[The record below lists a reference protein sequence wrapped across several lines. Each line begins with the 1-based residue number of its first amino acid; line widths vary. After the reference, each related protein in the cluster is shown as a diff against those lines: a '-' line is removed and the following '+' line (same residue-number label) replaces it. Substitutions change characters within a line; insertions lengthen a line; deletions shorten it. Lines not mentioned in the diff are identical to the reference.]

1 VTGERIF
8 REGRTADLRASFEL
22 TAVSLREAV
31 RIRGVPPLGEGS
43 EAEFLEEEWKRQR
56 PLLEFI
62 AGQPDGEFWVCEE
75 EGAIVGYV
83 RMARFDPMD
92 ELSELAVH
100 PERIGTGIGTG
111 LLERC
116 WPERPTRE
124 RGRVVVTLGTSPDLT
139 LYTRFGVMPVAGHWH
154 LRLSTAK
161 YMERRSLEAAD
172 ATEPAVHVLTPD
184 RAVEEWKLLEP
195 LAIGHKRPALHEFFG
210 RSRSCLAVMNGEEA
224 RGLCWVSPIGEI
236 GPAVGATPED
246 LLPVVLAALDR
257 VAKSQEPESLGVYC
271 TTDSWWL
278 LDRLR
283 RLGFKVRW
291 PSWVMSSVPLPGL
304 DRYLPTRPARLL

>member
-1 VTGERIF
+1 MTGERTF
-8 REGRTADLRASFEL
+8 REGRSADLRATFEL

-31 RIRGVPPLGEGS
+31 RRRGVPPIEESS
-43 EAEFLEEEWKRQR
+43 ESEFLEEEWKRQR

-75 EGAIVGYV
+75 EGRIVGYV
-83 RMARFDPMD
+83 RVARFDPMD
-92 ELSELAVH
+92 ELSELAVE
-100 PERIGTGIGTG
+100 PERMGTGIGTG

-124 RGRVVVTLGTSPDLT
+124 RGRVVVTLGTSQDLT

-154 LRLSTAK
+154 LRVDAAQF
-161 YMERRSLEAAD
+161 MERRSLETD
-172 ATEPAVHVLTPD
+172 ATEPAVHVLTVD
-184 RAVEEWKLLEP
+184 RAVEEWKRLEP
-195 LAIGHKRPALHEFFG
+195 LAIAHERPALHEFFG
-210 RSRSCLAVMNGEEA
+210 RTRSCLAVMNGGQA
-224 RGLCWVSPIGEI
+224 RALCWVSPLGEI
-236 GPAVGATPED
+236 GPAVAASPED

-257 VAKSQEPESLGVYC
+257 VAKSQQPTTLGVYC
-271 TTDSWWL
+271 TTDSWWV